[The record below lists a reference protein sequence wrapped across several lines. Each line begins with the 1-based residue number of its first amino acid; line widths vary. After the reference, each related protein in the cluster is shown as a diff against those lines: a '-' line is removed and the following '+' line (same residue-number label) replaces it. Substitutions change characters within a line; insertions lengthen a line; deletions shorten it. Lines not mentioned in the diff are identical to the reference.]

1 MADLGL
7 KPKNRKKFLKEDYP
21 YNLITTIIDES
32 VWELNLPTEMT
43 EDHLAGLEYAISQ
56 LDDREQ
62 KIIRL
67 RYEKRQTFAQ
77 IGELFN
83 ISVNRAS
90 QVARKA
96 LRKLYHPKNLK
107 YYKYGLE
114 GHKVRQ
120 AEFEEAERKRAYT
133 DKVMAT
139 TIYDLDFSVR
149 TFNNLIRAN
158 CGNVGD
164 LVALSEEDILN
175 LKNMGKKQLA
185 EVALKLKTLG
195 LLHTAWEKF
204 LPEEK
209 I

>member
-139 TIYDLDFSVR
+139 TIYDLDFSKSGLERIVPTENTSSER
-149 TFNNLIRAN
+149 KLGKIT
-158 CGNVGD
+158 GMVG
-164 LVALSEEDILN
+164 VTMSVNTTITAL
-175 LKNMGKKQLA
+175 
-185 EVALKLKTLG
+185 
-195 LLHTAWEKF
+195 
-204 LPEEK
+204 LPRERL
-209 I
+209 

>member
-1 MADLGL
+1 MANLNI
-7 KPKNRKKFLKEDYP
+7 KPKNRKKFLKEEYP
-21 YNLITTIIDES
+21 YNLIATIIDES

-56 LDDREQ
+56 LDEREQ
-62 KIIRL
+62 TIIRM
-67 RYEKRQTFAQ
+67 RYEQKQTFAQ
-77 IGELFN
+77 IGEKFN

-90 QVARKA
+90 QVERKA

-107 YYKYGLE
+107 YYKYGIE

-133 DKVMAT
+133 EKVMAT

-175 LKNMGKKQLA
+175 LKNMGKKQFA
-185 EVALKLKTLG
+185 EVALKLKALG

-209 I
+209 

>member
-77 IGELFN
+77 NGELFN

-139 TIYDLDFSVR
+139 TIYDLDFSKSGLERIVPTENTSSER
-149 TFNNLIRAN
+149 KLGKIT
-158 CGNVGD
+158 GMVG
-164 LVALSEEDILN
+164 VTMSVNTTITAL
-175 LKNMGKKQLA
+175 
-185 EVALKLKTLG
+185 
-195 LLHTAWEKF
+195 
-204 LPEEK
+204 LPRERL
-209 I
+209 